1 MIALESEPVL
11 APPTSAGAG
20 AVDLERRTVTS
31 GTGGSGGST
40 GSGSSSQRVL
50 TRSSAISQKSVELT
64 VHGETSNNP
73 LHRSKL
79 APTRSSSETQ
89 SSGKKILGLR
99 KTKNSSIEST
109 VSLPNQK
116 SLEKR
121 TGALRHQRA
130 VGASTHSD
138 AALAGP
144 AIDDR
149 KALREALYQGIF
161 HRHRR
166 TIFAVGS
173 FLRMLRTKT
182 SNYDSIRSDSD
193 EI

>member
-1 MIALESEPVL
+1 MIAIESEQSLTKEERVPKVE
-11 APPTSAGAG
+11 PT
-20 AVDLERRTVTS
+20 T
-31 GTGGSGGST
+31 
-40 GSGSSSQRVL
+40 SQRTL
-50 TRSSAISQKSVELT
+50 TRSSAVSQKSVDLI
-64 VHGETSNNP
+64 VHPESSNNP

-79 APTRSSSETQ
+79 APTRSSSE
-89 SSGKKILGLR
+89 SSSSKKILNLR

-109 VSLPNQK
+109 MSLPNQK
-116 SLEKR
+116 SLEKKHG
-121 TGALRHQRA
+121 TLRHQKSI
-130 VGASTHSD
+130 GAHSD
-138 AALAGP
+138 ITLSTQP
-144 AIDDR
+144 SISDDR

-173 FLRMLRTKT
+173 FLRMLRSKT

>member
-1 MIALESEPVL
+1 MEP
-11 APPTSAGAG
+11 T
-20 AVDLERRTVTS
+20 T
-31 GTGGSGGST
+31 
-40 GSGSSSQRVL
+40 SQRTL
-50 TRSSAISQKSVELT
+50 TRSSAVSQKSVDII
-64 VHGETSNNP
+64 VHPESSNNP

-79 APTRSSSETQ
+79 APTRSSSE
-89 SSGKKILGLR
+89 SSSSKKTLNLR

-109 VSLPNQK
+109 MSLPNQK
-116 SLEKR
+116 SLEKKHG
-121 TGALRHQRA
+121 TLRHQKSI
-130 VGASTHSD
+130 GAHSD
-138 AALAGP
+138 ITLSTQP
-144 AIDDR
+144 SMSDDR

-173 FLRMLRTKT
+173 FLRMLRSKT

>member
-1 MIALESEPVL
+1 MLAIEPEQSIPKEDRVPKVD
-11 APPTSAGAG
+11 PPP
-20 AVDLERRTVTS
+20 
-31 GTGGSGGST
+31 
-40 GSGSSSQRVL
+40 SSQRTL
-50 TRSSAISQKSVELT
+50 TRSSAVSQKSVEIS
-64 VHGETSNNP
+64 VHPEGSNP

-79 APTRSSSETQ
+79 APVRSSSEQ
-89 SSGKKILGLR
+89 SSGKKILNLR

-109 VSLPNQK
+109 MSLPNQK
-116 SLEKR
+116 SLEKKH
-121 TGALRHQRA
+121 GSLRHQKA
-130 VGASTHSD
+130 IAATSDITLPTQASI
-138 AALAGP
+138 G
-144 AIDDR
+144 DDR

-173 FLRMLRTKT
+173 FLRMLRSKT

>member
-1 MIALESEPVL
+1 MIALEPEQSMPKEVPKVE
-11 APPTSAGAG
+11 PTSSRAPLQRAS
-20 AVDLERRTVTS
+20 AV
-31 GTGGSGGST
+31 
-40 GSGSSSQRVL
+40 
-50 TRSSAISQKSVELT
+50 SQKSVEIV
-64 VHGETSNNP
+64 VHPEGSNNP

-79 APTRSSSETQ
+79 APSRSSSETQ
-89 SSGKKILGLR
+89 STGKKILNLR

-109 VSLPNQK
+109 MSLPNQK
-116 SLEKR
+116 SLEKKH
-121 TGALRHQRA
+121 GSLRHQKTISA
-130 VGASTHSD
+130 HSD
-138 AALAGP
+138 VTLSTQQSMT
-144 AIDDR
+144 DDR

-173 FLRMLRTKT
+173 FLRMLKSKT

>member
-1 MIALESEPVL
+1 MIALEAEQSITAEELLPKPDP
-11 APPTSAGAG
+11 ATTHPQ
-20 AVDLERRTVTS
+20 RT
-31 GTGGSGGST
+31 
-40 GSGSSSQRVL
+40 L
-50 TRSSAISQKSVELT
+50 TRSSAVSQKSVEIM
-64 VHGETSNNP
+64 VHPEGSNNP

-89 SSGKKILGLR
+89 SSGKKIINLR

-109 VSLPNQK
+109 MSLPNQK
-116 SLEKR
+116 SLEKKH
-121 TGALRHQRA
+121 GGLRHQKA
-130 VGASTHSD
+130 VVAAHSD
-138 AALAGP
+138 ITLSTQP
-144 AIDDR
+144 SITDDR

-173 FLRMLRTKT
+173 FLRMLRSKT

>member
-1 MIALESEPVL
+1 MEP
-11 APPTSAGAG
+11 T
-20 AVDLERRTVTS
+20 T
-31 GTGGSGGST
+31 
-40 GSGSSSQRVL
+40 SQRTL
-50 TRSSAISQKSVELT
+50 TRSSAVSQKSVDII
-64 VHGETSNNP
+64 VHPESSNNP

-79 APTRSSSETQ
+79 APTRSSSE
-89 SSGKKILGLR
+89 SSSSKKTLNLR

-109 VSLPNQK
+109 MSLPNQK
-116 SLEKR
+116 SLEKKHG
-121 TGALRHQRA
+121 TLLHQKSIGA
-130 VGASTHSD
+130 HSD
-138 AALAGP
+138 ITLSTQP
-144 AIDDR
+144 SISDDR

-173 FLRMLRTKT
+173 FLRMLRSKT

>member
-1 MIALESEPVL
+1 MLALESEQHVQ
-11 APPTSAGAG
+11 PPKEDRMPK
-20 AVDLERRTVTS
+20 VDIPA
-31 GTGGSGGST
+31 
-40 GSGSSSQRVL
+40 SSQRTL
-50 TRSSAISQKSVELT
+50 TRSSAISQKSVEIM
-64 VHGETSNNP
+64 VHPEASNNP

-79 APTRSSSETQ
+79 APSRSTSEQSSE
-89 SSGKKILGLR
+89 KKVLSLR

-116 SLEKR
+116 SLEKKHG
-121 TGALRHQRA
+121 TLRHQKA
-130 VGASTHSD
+130 ISAHSD
-138 AALAGP
+138 ITLSTQQS
-144 AIDDR
+144 ITDDR

-173 FLRMLRTKT
+173 FLRMLRSKT

>member
-1 MIALESEPVL
+1 MIALEAEHSMPKEVPKSEP
-11 APPTSAGAG
+11 TSSRGP
-20 AVDLERRTVTS
+20 L
-31 GTGGSGGST
+31 
-40 GSGSSSQRVL
+40 Q
-50 TRSSAISQKSVELT
+50 RSSAVSQKSVEIV
-64 VHGETSNNP
+64 VHPESSNNP

-79 APTRSSSETQ
+79 APSRSTSESQ
-89 SSGKKILGLR
+89 SSGKKVLNLR

-109 VSLPNQK
+109 MSLPNQK
-116 SLEKR
+116 SLEKKH
-121 TGALRHQRA
+121 GGLRHQKA
-130 VGASTHSD
+130 IGAHSD
-138 AALAGP
+138 ITLTTQP
-144 AIDDR
+144 SITDDR

-173 FLRMLRTKT
+173 FLRMLRSKT

>member
-1 MIALESEPVL
+1 MLAIEPEQSISKEEVHVPKVE
-11 APPTSAGAG
+11 PPPA
-20 AVDLERRTVTS
+20 
-31 GTGGSGGST
+31 
-40 GSGSSSQRVL
+40 SQRVL
-50 TRSSAISQKSVELT
+50 TRSSAVSQKSVEIS
-64 VHGETSNNP
+64 VNPEGSNP

-79 APTRSSSETQ
+79 APVRASSETQ
-89 SSGKKILGLR
+89 SSGKKILNLR

-109 VSLPNQK
+109 MSLPNQK
-116 SLEKR
+116 SLEKKH
-121 TGALRHQRA
+121 GSLRHQKA
-130 VGASTHSD
+130 VAVATSD
-138 AALAGP
+138 ITLPTQSSIGE
-144 AIDDR
+144 DR

-173 FLRMLRTKT
+173 FLRMLRSKT

>member
-1 MIALESEPVL
+1 MPVEVPKVEPT
-11 APPTSAGAG
+11 TSHHHQ
-20 AVDLERRTVTS
+20 RT
-31 GTGGSGGST
+31 
-40 GSGSSSQRVL
+40 L
-50 TRSSAISQKSVELT
+50 TRSSAVSQKSVEIM
-64 VHGETSNNP
+64 VHPENSNNP

-79 APTRSSSETQ
+79 APVRSSSETQ
-89 SSGKKILGLR
+89 SSGKKILNLR

-109 VSLPNQK
+109 MSLPNQK
-116 SLEKR
+116 SLEKKH
-121 TGALRHQRA
+121 GSLMHQKTIVA
-130 VGASTHSD
+130 HSD
-138 AALAGP
+138 ITLSTQP
-144 AIDDR
+144 SISDDR

-173 FLRMLRTKT
+173 FLRMLRSKT

>member
-1 MIALESEPVL
+1 MIALESEQPAMPKE
-11 APPTSAGAG
+11 APKTEPT
-20 AVDLERRTVTS
+20 T
-31 GTGGSGGST
+31 
-40 GSGSSSQRVL
+40 SQRTL
-50 TRSSAISQKSVELT
+50 TRSSAVSQKSVEIM
-64 VHGETSNNP
+64 VHPEGSNNP

-79 APTRSSSETQ
+79 APARSTSETQ
-89 SSGKKILGLR
+89 TSGKKMLNLR

-109 VSLPNQK
+109 MSLPNQK
-116 SLEKR
+116 SLEKKH
-121 TGALRHQRA
+121 GSLRHQKA
-130 VGASTHSD
+130 IGAHSD
-138 AALAGP
+138 VTLSTQP
-144 AIDDR
+144 SMSDDR

-173 FLRMLRTKT
+173 FLRMLRSKT

>member
-1 MIALESEPVL
+1 MIAIESEQPMVKDDRV
-11 APPTSAGAG
+11 PKVEPT
-20 AVDLERRTVTS
+20 T
-31 GTGGSGGST
+31 
-40 GSGSSSQRVL
+40 SQRTL
-50 TRSSAISQKSVELT
+50 TRSSAVSQKSVDLM
-64 VHGETSNNP
+64 VHPESSNNP

-79 APTRSSSETQ
+79 APTRSSSES
-89 SSGKKILGLR
+89 SSGKKVINLR

-109 VSLPNQK
+109 MSLPNQK
-116 SLEKR
+116 SLEKKH
-121 TGALRHQRA
+121 GSLRHQKSI
-130 VGASTHSD
+130 GAHSD
-138 AALAGP
+138 ITLSTQP
-144 AIDDR
+144 SISDDR

-173 FLRMLRTKT
+173 FLRMLRSKT

>member
-1 MIALESEPVL
+1 MLALESESPMPKEEMHPK
-11 APPTSAGAG
+11 AEPT
-20 AVDLERRTVTS
+20 TT
-31 GTGGSGGST
+31 
-40 GSGSSSQRVL
+40 SQRTL
-50 TRSSAISQKSVELT
+50 TRSSAISQKSVEIM
-64 VHGETSNNP
+64 VHPEGSNNP

-79 APTRSSSETQ
+79 APVRSSSET
-89 SSGKKILGLR
+89 SSGKKMLNLR

-109 VSLPNQK
+109 MSLPNQK
-116 SLEKR
+116 SLEKKH
-121 TGALRHQRA
+121 GSLRHQKA
-130 VGASTHSD
+130 IGAHSD
-138 AALAGP
+138 ITLSTQASIA
-144 AIDDR
+144 DDR

-173 FLRMLRTKT
+173 FLRMLRSKT

>member
-1 MIALESEPVL
+1 MLAIQTEQSISKEERVPKVEP
-11 APPTSAGAG
+11 PPTSAQ
-20 AVDLERRTVTS
+20 RT
-31 GTGGSGGST
+31 
-40 GSGSSSQRVL
+40 L
-50 TRSSAISQKSVELT
+50 TRSSAVSQKSVEIT
-64 VHGETSNNP
+64 VNPEGSNP

-79 APTRSSSETQ
+79 APVRSSSETQ
-89 SSGKKILGLR
+89 SSGKKILNLR

-109 VSLPNQK
+109 MSLPNQK
-116 SLEKR
+116 SLEKKH
-121 TGALRHQRA
+121 GSLRHQKA
-130 VGASTHSD
+130 IAATSDITLPTQASI
-138 AALAGP
+138 G
-144 AIDDR
+144 DDR

-173 FLRMLRTKT
+173 FLRMLRSKT

>member
-1 MIALESEPVL
+1 MIAVEAEQSMPKEVPKSEPT
-11 APPTSAGAG
+11 TSHP
-20 AVDLERRTVTS
+20 RT
-31 GTGGSGGST
+31 
-40 GSGSSSQRVL
+40 L
-50 TRSSAISQKSVELT
+50 TRSSAVSQKSVEIM
-64 VHGETSNNP
+64 VHPEGSNNP

-79 APTRSSSETQ
+79 APSRSTSETQ
-89 SSGKKILGLR
+89 SSKKILNLR

-109 VSLPNQK
+109 MSLPNQK
-116 SLEKR
+116 SLEKKH
-121 TGALRHQRA
+121 GSLRHQKA
-130 VGASTHSD
+130 IGAHSD
-138 AALAGP
+138 VTLSTQP
-144 AIDDR
+144 SITDDR

-173 FLRMLRTKT
+173 FLRMLRSKT

>member
-1 MIALESEPVL
+1 MVKDDRVPKVEP
-11 APPTSAGAG
+11 T
-20 AVDLERRTVTS
+20 T
-31 GTGGSGGST
+31 
-40 GSGSSSQRVL
+40 SQRTL
-50 TRSSAISQKSVELT
+50 TRSSAVSQKSVDLM
-64 VHGETSNNP
+64 VHPESSNNP

-79 APTRSSSETQ
+79 APTRSSSES
-89 SSGKKILGLR
+89 SSGKKVINLR

-109 VSLPNQK
+109 MSLPNQK
-116 SLEKR
+116 SLEKKH
-121 TGALRHQRA
+121 GSLRHQKSI
-130 VGASTHSD
+130 GAHSD
-138 AALAGP
+138 ITLSTQP
-144 AIDDR
+144 SISDDR

-173 FLRMLRTKT
+173 FLRMLRSKT

>member
-1 MIALESEPVL
+1 MIAIESEQSLTTEERVPKVE
-11 APPTSAGAG
+11 PT
-20 AVDLERRTVTS
+20 T
-31 GTGGSGGST
+31 
-40 GSGSSSQRVL
+40 SQRTL
-50 TRSSAISQKSVELT
+50 TRSSAVSQKSVDII
-64 VHGETSNNP
+64 VHPESSNNP

-79 APTRSSSETQ
+79 APTRSSSE
-89 SSGKKILGLR
+89 SSSSKKTLNLR

-109 VSLPNQK
+109 MSLPNQK
-116 SLEKR
+116 SLEKKHG
-121 TGALRHQRA
+121 TLRHQKSI
-130 VGASTHSD
+130 GAHSD
-138 AALAGP
+138 ITLSTQP
-144 AIDDR
+144 SMSDDR

-173 FLRMLRTKT
+173 FLRMLRSKT

>member
-1 MIALESEPVL
+1 MIAIESEQPMVKDDRVSKVE
-11 APPTSAGAG
+11 PT
-20 AVDLERRTVTS
+20 T
-31 GTGGSGGST
+31 
-40 GSGSSSQRVL
+40 SQRTL
-50 TRSSAISQKSVELT
+50 MRSSAVSQKSVDLV
-64 VHGETSNNP
+64 VHPESSNNP

-79 APTRSSSETQ
+79 APTRSSSES
-89 SSGKKILGLR
+89 SSGKKMLNLR

-109 VSLPNQK
+109 MSLPNQK
-116 SLEKR
+116 SLEKKH
-121 TGALRHQRA
+121 GSLRHQKS
-130 VGASTHSD
+130 VGAHSD
-138 AALAGP
+138 ITLSTQP
-144 AIDDR
+144 SMSDDR

-173 FLRMLRTKT
+173 FLRMLRSKT

>member
-1 MIALESEPVL
+1 MIAIESEQSVSKEEVMSKVE
-11 APPTSAGAG
+11 PT
-20 AVDLERRTVTS
+20 
-31 GTGGSGGST
+31 
-40 GSGSSSQRVL
+40 SSQRTL
-50 TRSSAISQKSVELT
+50 TRSSAVSQKSVDLV
-64 VHGETSNNP
+64 VHPESSNNP

-79 APTRSSSETQ
+79 APSRSSSES
-89 SSGKKILGLR
+89 SSGKKMLNLR

-109 VSLPNQK
+109 MSLPNQK
-116 SLEKR
+116 SLEKKH
-121 TGALRHQRA
+121 GSLRHQKS
-130 VGASTHSD
+130 VGAHSD
-138 AALAGP
+138 VTLSTQTSMS
-144 AIDDR
+144 DDR

-173 FLRMLRTKT
+173 FLRMLKSKT

>member
-1 MIALESEPVL
+1 MAIEPEQSM
-11 APPTSAGAG
+11 PNE
-20 AVDLERRTVTS
+20 ERVPKVEQTP
-31 GTGGSGGST
+31 
-40 GSGSSSQRVL
+40 SQRTL
-50 TRSSAISQKSVELT
+50 TRSSAVSQKSVEIL
-64 VHGETSNNP
+64 VHPEGSNNP

-79 APTRSSSETQ
+79 APVRSSSETQ
-89 SSGKKILGLR
+89 SSGKKVLNLR

-109 VSLPNQK
+109 MSLPNQK
-116 SLEKR
+116 SLEKKHG
-121 TGALRHQRA
+121 TLRHQKA
-130 VGASTHSD
+130 VVGAHSD
-138 AALAGP
+138 ITLSTQTS
-144 AIDDR
+144 ITDDR

-173 FLRMLRTKT
+173 FLRMLRSKT

>member
-1 MIALESEPVL
+1 MIALESEQTSKDARVPPPDL
-11 APPTSAGAG
+11 TPLPAPSH
-20 AVDLERRTVTS
+20 RT
-31 GTGGSGGST
+31 
-40 GSGSSSQRVL
+40 L
-50 TRSSAISQKSVELT
+50 TRSSAVSQKSVDIAI
-64 VHGETSNNP
+64 HPETSGNP

-79 APTRSSSETQ
+79 APQRSTSETQ
-89 SSGKKILGLR
+89 SSGKKMMSLR

-116 SLEKR
+116 SLDKKH
-121 TGALRHQRA
+121 GSLRHQKA
-130 VGASTHSD
+130 VSTHSD
-138 AALAGP
+138 ITLTTQQS
-144 AIDDR
+144 ITDDR

-173 FLRMLRTKT
+173 FLRMLRSKT

>member
-1 MIALESEPVL
+1 MEP
-11 APPTSAGAG
+11 T
-20 AVDLERRTVTS
+20 T
-31 GTGGSGGST
+31 
-40 GSGSSSQRVL
+40 SQRTL
-50 TRSSAISQKSVELT
+50 TRSSAVSQKSVDII
-64 VHGETSNNP
+64 VHPESSNNP

-79 APTRSSSETQ
+79 APTRSSSE
-89 SSGKKILGLR
+89 SSSSKKTLNLR

-109 VSLPNQK
+109 MSLPNQK
-116 SLEKR
+116 SLEKKHG
-121 TGALRHQRA
+121 TLRHQKSI
-130 VGASTHSD
+130 GAHSD
-138 AALAGP
+138 ITLSTQP
-144 AIDDR
+144 SISDDR

-173 FLRMLRTKT
+173 FLRMLRSKT

>member
-1 MIALESEPVL
+1 MIALESEQPSIPKDDRMPK
-11 APPTSAGAG
+11 AEPT
-20 AVDLERRTVTS
+20 T
-31 GTGGSGGST
+31 
-40 GSGSSSQRVL
+40 SQRTL
-50 TRSSAISQKSVELT
+50 TRSSAVSQKSVEIT
-64 VHGETSNNP
+64 VHPEGSNNP

-89 SSGKKILGLR
+89 SSGKKILNLR

-109 VSLPNQK
+109 MSLPNQK
-116 SLEKR
+116 SLEKKH
-121 TGALRHQRA
+121 GSLRHQKA
-130 VGASTHSD
+130 IGAHSD
-138 AALAGP
+138 ITLSTQP
-144 AIDDR
+144 SIQDDR

-173 FLRMLRTKT
+173 FLRMLKSKT

>member
-1 MIALESEPVL
+1 MIALEAEQSITTEERMPKAEPT
-11 APPTSAGAG
+11 TSH
-20 AVDLERRTVTS
+20 
-31 GTGGSGGST
+31 
-40 GSGSSSQRVL
+40 SQRTL
-50 TRSSAISQKSVELT
+50 TRSSAVSQKSVEIM
-64 VHGETSNNP
+64 VHPESSNNP

-89 SSGKKILGLR
+89 SSGKKMLNLR

-109 VSLPNQK
+109 MSLPNQK
-116 SLEKR
+116 SLEKKH
-121 TGALRHQRA
+121 GGLRHQKA
-130 VGASTHSD
+130 VVGAHSD
-138 AALAGP
+138 ITLSTQP
-144 AIDDR
+144 SMSDDR

-173 FLRMLRTKT
+173 FLRMLRSKT

>member
-1 MIALESEPVL
+1 MIAIESEQAVPKDDRIPNIE
-11 APPTSAGAG
+11 ATTSQK
-20 AVDLERRTVTS
+20 T
-31 GTGGSGGST
+31 
-40 GSGSSSQRVL
+40 L
-50 TRSSAISQKSVELT
+50 TRSSAVSQKSVDIM
-64 VHGETSNNP
+64 VHPDNSNNP

-79 APTRSSSETQ
+79 APTRSASETQ
-89 SSGKKILGLR
+89 SSSKKVINLR

-109 VSLPNQK
+109 MSLPNQK
-116 SLEKR
+116 SLEKKH
-121 TGALRHQRA
+121 GSLRHQKA
-130 VGASTHSD
+130 IGAHSD
-138 AALAGP
+138 ITLTTQP
-144 AIDDR
+144 SITDDR

-173 FLRMLRTKT
+173 FLRMLRSKT

>member
-1 MIALESEPVL
+1 MIALEAEQSMPKEVPK
-11 APPTSAGAG
+11 PEPTSSRGP
-20 AVDLERRTVTS
+20 L
-31 GTGGSGGST
+31 
-40 GSGSSSQRVL
+40 Q
-50 TRSSAISQKSVELT
+50 RSSAVSQKSVEIM
-64 VHGETSNNP
+64 VHPESSNNP

-79 APTRSSSETQ
+79 APSRSTSESQ
-89 SSGKKILGLR
+89 SSGKKILNLR

-109 VSLPNQK
+109 MSLPNQK
-116 SLEKR
+116 SLEKKQS
-121 TGALRHQRA
+121 GLRHQKTI
-130 VGASTHSD
+130 GAHSD
-138 AALAGP
+138 ITLTTQP
-144 AIDDR
+144 SITDDR

-173 FLRMLRTKT
+173 FLRMLRSKT

>member
-1 MIALESEPVL
+1 MIALESEHSMPKEV
-11 APPTSAGAG
+11 PKVEPTSSRAP
-20 AVDLERRTVTS
+20 L
-31 GTGGSGGST
+31 
-40 GSGSSSQRVL
+40 Q
-50 TRSSAISQKSVELT
+50 RSSAVSQKSVDITLHPE
-64 VHGETSNNP
+64 GSNNP

-79 APTRSSSETQ
+79 APSRSTSESQ
-89 SSGKKILGLR
+89 STGKKILSLR

-116 SLEKR
+116 SLEKKH
-121 TGALRHQRA
+121 GNLRHQKS
-130 VGASTHSD
+130 VGAHSD
-138 AALAGP
+138 ITLTAQTSVT
-144 AIDDR
+144 DDR

-173 FLRMLRTKT
+173 FLRMLKSKT

>member
-1 MIALESEPVL
+1 ME
-11 APPTSAGAG
+11 AG
-20 AVDLERRTVTS
+20 T
-31 GTGGSGGST
+31 
-40 GSGSSSQRVL
+40 SQRML
-50 TRSSAISQKSVELT
+50 TRSSAVSQKSVDVV
-64 VHGETSNNP
+64 VHPDGSNNP

-89 SSGKKILGLR
+89 SSSKKILNLR

-109 VSLPNQK
+109 MSLPNQK
-116 SLEKR
+116 SLEKKH
-121 TGALRHQRA
+121 GGLRHQKA
-130 VGASTHSD
+130 IGAHSD
-138 AALAGP
+138 ITLSTQP
-144 AIDDR
+144 SITDDR

-173 FLRMLRTKT
+173 FLRMLRSKT